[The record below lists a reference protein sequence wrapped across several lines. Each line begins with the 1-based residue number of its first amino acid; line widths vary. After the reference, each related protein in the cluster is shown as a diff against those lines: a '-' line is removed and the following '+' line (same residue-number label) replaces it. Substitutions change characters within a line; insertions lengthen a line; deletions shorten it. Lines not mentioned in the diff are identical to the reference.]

1 MQTTRCLNSVD
12 SGFQISSTG
21 PSKYHFSNFDD
32 FGKEFK
38 IKLLSGNDLK
48 LGMGMQMWI
57 L

>member
-12 SGFQISSTG
+12 SGFQFSSTE
-21 PSKYHFSNFDD
+21 PSIYHFSNFDD

-38 IKLLSGNDLK
+38 IKLLYGNDLK